1 MSETFLGAAPG
12 TAGDAVVL
20 GVPFD
25 HGSIYSAGCAQAP
38 STLRSLTA
46 GERAAGGIWDYTTR
60 TKVLRRLRLSDAGD
74 VSYGASIPRARYF
87 AAVEDQAAAI
97 ARRAILV
104 GLGGD
109 HSVTLPLARGVARA
123 RGKLQIVQL
132 DAHHDYAPV
141 GAGRMPTHSNFVAF
155 LARARAIRRV
165 VQVGVRGFSSY
176 LPRRPPRVVDVPLAA
191 LADSLEPGVPTYLTI
206 DTDAFDPS
214 IAPAVIHPMPDGLG
228 WRDLDAVLD
237 AIFARGCPIV
247 AVDWTEYNPTLEARS
262 HPTGMAIVFALIR
275 ILARLERRG

>member
-1 MSETFLGAAPG
+1 MNGTFLGAKPG

-25 HGSIYSAGCAQAP
+25 HGSIHSAGCAQAP
-38 STLRSLTA
+38 ATLRSLTA
-46 GERAAGGIWDYTTR
+46 EERAADGIWDFATR
-60 TKVLRRLRLSDAGD
+60 SRVLSKMRLSDFGD
-74 VSYGASIPRARYF
+74 VAYGASFPRTGYF
-87 AAVEDQAAAI
+87 GAVESAAARI

-123 RGKLQIVQL
+123 HGPLQIVQL

-141 GAGRMPTHSNFVAF
+141 RPGRMPTHSNFVTF
-155 LARARAIRRV
+155 LARVRAIRRI
-165 VQVGVRGFSSY
+165 VQVGVRGYSSY
-176 LPRRPPRVVDVPLAA
+176 LPRRPARVVDVRLGALAA
-191 LADSLEPGVPTYLTI
+191 ALDPGVPTYLTI

-214 IAPAVIHPMPDGLG
+214 IAPAVVHPLPGGLA
-228 WRDLDAVLD
+228 WSDLDIVLD
-237 AIFARGCPIV
+237 AIFERGCPIV
-247 AVDWTEYNPTLEARS
+247 AVDWTEYNPMLDRSS

-275 ILARLERRG
+275 ILARLEKAH